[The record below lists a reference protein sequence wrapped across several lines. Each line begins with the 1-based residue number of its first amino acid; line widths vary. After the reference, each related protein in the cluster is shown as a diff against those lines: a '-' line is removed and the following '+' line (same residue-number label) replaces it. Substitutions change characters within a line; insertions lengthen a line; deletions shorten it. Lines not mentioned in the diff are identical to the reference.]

1 MSFDIASFVLG
12 AFAGILGLAS
22 VAFPNVGRLVTRCLA
37 VTMLTVGVGLL
48 TWAID
53 ALIRGDAL
61 RPMGASQV
69 VIQQPSEA
77 IGLGAGL
84 LAGAVL
90 ALLLSLARR

>member
-12 AFAGILGLAS
+12 AFGGVLVTASLAF
-22 VAFPNVGRLVTRCLA
+22 AHVGRLVTRCLA
-37 VTMLTVGVGLL
+37 VIMLAFGVGLL

-53 ALIRGDAL
+53 ALIRGDTL
-61 RPMGASQV
+61 RAIGTSQM

-90 ALLLSLARR
+90 ALLLSLARQ